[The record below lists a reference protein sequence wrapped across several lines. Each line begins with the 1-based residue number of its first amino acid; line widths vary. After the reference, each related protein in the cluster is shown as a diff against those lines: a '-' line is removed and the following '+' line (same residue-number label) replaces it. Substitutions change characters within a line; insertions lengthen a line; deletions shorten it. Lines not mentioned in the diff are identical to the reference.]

1 MNLVSK
7 KPSFSSHNTK
17 RVFLFTA
24 SKVVEAKQKLLDI
37 EWSDG
42 WVYGVDTVTLVL
54 LPRLMRGQATV
65 LRWTNLIIDGLQN
78 NAELLGKVFYN
89 DQEMFIGLRDLTIE
103 TYIYRNMFCF
113 NFRYLLA
120 NTYLFY
126 I

>member
-1 MNLVSK
+1 MNLVRGK
-7 KPSFSSHNTK
+7 KPHFSFHNTK
-17 RVFLFTA
+17 RVFPFTA
-24 SKVVEAKQKLLDI
+24 PKVVEAKQKLLDI

-78 NAELLGKVFYN
+78 NAELLGKVFLQRSGNVHRFAILDY
-89 DQEMFIGLRDLTIE
+89 RDVHLPKYVLIQFQIFTSKH
-103 TYIYRNMFCF
+103 
-113 NFRYLLA
+113 
-120 NTYLFY
+120 LFS

>member
-1 MNLVSK
+1 VNLVSK
-7 KPSFSSHNTK
+7 KTL
-17 RVFLFTA
+17 FLFSQHQKSLSLLTATA

-78 NAELLGKVFYN
+78 NAELLGMVFYN
-89 DQEMFIGLRDLTIE
+89 DQEMFIGL
-103 TYIYRNMFCF
+103 
-113 NFRYLLA
+113 
-120 NTYLFY
+120 
-126 I
+126 

>member
-7 KPSFSSHNTK
+7 KKLSFSSHNTK

-78 NAELLGKVFYN
+78 NAEFLGMVFYN

-103 TYIYRNMFCF
+103 TYIYRNMF
-113 NFRYLLA
+113 
-120 NTYLFY
+120 
-126 I
+126 